1 MARRGLYANI
11 NARKKAG
18 TSRPKSKSTISKK
31 AYANMKAGF
40 PKKKNMRSRNYKA
53 EYRKY
58 QSSTKSKLDRASRNR
73 ARRRLAR
80 LGAVSK
86 GDGKDIDHRNKNP
99 RDNSMS
105 NLRVTSKK
113 LNRGRYRVS

>member
-1 MARRGLYANI
+1 MAN
-11 NARKKAG
+11 
-18 TSRPKSKSTISKK
+18 
-31 AYANMKAGF
+31 
-40 PKKKNMRSRNYKA
+40 RNYRE

-58 QSSTKSKLDRASRNR
+58 QSSTESKLDRASRNR
-73 ARRRLAR
+73 ARRRLMA

-86 GDGKDIDHRNKNP
+86 GDGKDIDHKNKNP

-113 LNRGRYRVS
+113 LNRGKYRVA

>member
-1 MARRGLYANI
+1 MAN
-11 NARKKAG
+11 
-18 TSRPKSKSTISKK
+18 
-31 AYANMKAGF
+31 
-40 PKKKNMRSRNYKA
+40 RNYRE

-58 QSSTKSKLDRASRNR
+58 QSSTKSKLERASRNR
-73 ARRRLAR
+73 ARRRLMA

-86 GDGKDIDHRNKNP
+86 GDGKDVDHRNKNP

-113 LNRGRYRVS
+113 LNRGKYRVA

>member
-1 MARRGLYANI
+1 MAN
-11 NARKKAG
+11 
-18 TSRPKSKSTISKK
+18 
-31 AYANMKAGF
+31 
-40 PKKKNMRSRNYKA
+40 RNYKE

-73 ARRRLAR
+73 ARRRLMA

-113 LNRGRYRVS
+113 LNRGKYRVA

>member
-1 MARRGLYANI
+1 MAR
-11 NARKKAG
+11 
-18 TSRPKSKSTISKK
+18 
-31 AYANMKAGF
+31 
-40 PKKKNMRSRNYKA
+40 NYRE
-53 EYRKY
+53 EYRKF
-58 QSSTKSKLDRASRNR
+58 QSSRKSKLDRASRNK
-73 ARRRLAR
+73 ARRNLMAA
-80 LGAVSK
+80 GAVHK

>member
-1 MARRGLYANI
+1 MAN
-11 NARKKAG
+11 
-18 TSRPKSKSTISKK
+18 
-31 AYANMKAGF
+31 
-40 PKKKNMRSRNYKA
+40 RNYRE

-73 ARRRLAR
+73 ARRRLMA

-86 GDGKDIDHRNKNP
+86 GDGKDIDHRNNNP
-99 RDNSMS
+99 RDNSMY

-113 LNRGRYRVS
+113 LNRGKYRVA

>member
-1 MARRGLYANI
+1 MAN
-11 NARKKAG
+11 
-18 TSRPKSKSTISKK
+18 
-31 AYANMKAGF
+31 
-40 PKKKNMRSRNYKA
+40 RNYKA

-58 QSSTKSKLDRASRNR
+58 QSSAKSKLDRASRNA
-73 ARRRLAR
+73 ARRKLMA

-99 RDNSMS
+99 RDNSTS

-113 LNRGRYRVS
+113 LNRGKYRVA

>member
-1 MARRGLYANI
+1 MAN
-11 NARKKAG
+11 
-18 TSRPKSKSTISKK
+18 
-31 AYANMKAGF
+31 
-40 PKKKNMRSRNYKA
+40 RNYRE

-58 QSSTKSKLDRASRNR
+58 QTSTKSKLDRASRNR
-73 ARRRLAR
+73 ARRRLMA

-86 GDGKDIDHRNKNP
+86 GDGKDIDHKNKNP

-113 LNRGRYRVS
+113 LNRGKYRVA

>member
-1 MARRGLYANI
+1 MAN
-11 NARKKAG
+11 
-18 TSRPKSKSTISKK
+18 
-31 AYANMKAGF
+31 
-40 PKKKNMRSRNYKA
+40 RNYRE

-73 ARRRLAR
+73 ARRRLMA

-113 LNRGRYRVS
+113 LNRGKYRVA